1 MRSAGGSE
9 TVDFF
14 ECALANNE
22 RGDCIQ
28 KVNSQSLHYGTAMRK
43 SILFIAALAGWA
55 SLLASGSCHAADVYA
70 EDFTAK
76 NVLEDAKLYVT
87 APLRWDVNDWLYFGG
102 ALAAVGAAHAY
113 DGDVRRHFAVGGRA
127 VLNGQ
132 DKDSLRDAIPAA
144 AVVAGTWAVAALIG
158 DRAGEVESYTMLE
171 AAGFSLVTA
180 EGLKYAAGR
189 ERPDETTHVN
199 MWRDGG
205 SSFPSFHAT
214 AAFAVGTVLAES
226 GGDDYRWLRRIL
238 GYGMATATAYARLHE
253 NVHWLSDTVAGA
265 AVGIAT
271 ARFAMNRREER
282 KQRWDLSVAPM
293 AGGGTQLTWSMDL
306 N

>member
-1 MRSAGGSE
+1 M
-9 TVDFF
+9 
-14 ECALANNE
+14 
-22 RGDCIQ
+22 Q
-28 KVNSQSLHYGTAMRK
+28 KVNSQSSHYGTPMRK
-43 SILFIAALAGWA
+43 SILLISALIGFA
-55 SLLASGSCHAADVYA
+55 SLLASGGCHAEDLNA
-70 EDFTAK
+70 EEFTAK
-76 NVLEDAKLYVT
+76 DVLQDAKLYVT
-87 APLRWDVNDWLYFGG
+87 APLRWDVNDWVYFGG
-102 ALAAVGAAHAY
+102 ALAAVGAAHAF

-132 DKDSLRDAIPAA
+132 DTNSVRDAIPAA

-158 DRAGEVESYTMLE
+158 DHAGEIESYTMLE

-180 EGLKYAAGR
+180 EGLKFAAGR
-189 ERPDETTHVN
+189 ERPNETTHVN
-199 MWRDGG
+199 EWRDGG
-205 SSFPSFHAT
+205 TSFPSVHAT

-226 GGDDYRWLRRIL
+226 GGDDYRWIRRIV

-282 KQRWDLSVAPM
+282 ARRWNLSVAPM
-293 AGGGTQLTWSMDL
+293 AGGGTQLTWNMNL